1 MINRLAIYLLLTGCL
16 VFGGIVFIELLPA
29 ATDEPVQSEL
39 PRRPN
44 MPPAVR
50 RPQSAR
56 LEELLATVL
65 ADRCSA
71 APDVRHRLPP
81 TMAEAPPILPTRA

>member
-29 ATDEPVQSEL
+29 STDEPVQSEL

-44 MPPAVR
+44 MPPAVC

-56 LEELLATVL
+56 LQELFASVL
-65 ADRCSA
+65 G
-71 APDVRHRLPP
+71 
-81 TMAEAPPILPTRA
+81 